1 MLTEIFHRLFET
13 LLEVMAIGET
23 GQRIKARK
31 LLDLG
36 FGGAFVGDVFV
47 QINPSAAI
55 ERLGVDPN
63 GATLAKFMHLGEGC
77 AGGNSGS
84 KPFEPGL
91 HVISRRLIQLHFLA
105 PKFADA
111 FERCAGGGGTCGEA
125 VEFDVAAIAYQQF
138 SVRVEHR

>member
-1 MLTEIFHRLFET
+1 MAEGIVDRLEPVEIEPKKRKFCLLTEIFHRLFET

-31 LLDLG
+31 LFDLG

-63 GATLAKFMHLGEGC
+63 GATVAKFMHLGEGC

-84 KPFEPGL
+84 KPSNQDFT
-91 HVISRRLIQLHFLA
+91 SSLA
-105 PKFADA
+105 A
-111 FERCAGGGGTCGEA
+111 
-125 VEFDVAAIAYQQF
+125 
-138 SVRVEHR
+138 